1 MKHLIFPC
9 HPNHPGGDIY
19 QAIRMEQVYPLDV
32 AEALGNDKM
41 VRLLVEAGAVNR
53 TTLGWKYTNG

>member
-1 MKHLIFPC
+1 
-9 HPNHPGGDIY
+9 
-19 QAIRMEQVYPLDV
+19 MEQVYPLDV